1 MDPTAS
7 WLGETPVFFL
17 GVVFMVGL
25 LCSWVAMICWNQM
38 SQRLPSALGGQLIV
52 FESIFAVIYALIYR
66 GEMPS
71 WTMIVGFVILLYGVR
86 GSLKAFRQPFDKK
99 RMPAPARSSMRLQ
112 TVKNS

>member
-1 MDPTAS
+1 
-7 WLGETPVFFL
+7 
-17 GVVFMVGL
+17 
-25 LCSWVAMICWNQM
+25 MICWNQM